1 MGKLILHPESVQN
14 LELLQKTMLAGNY
27 SKRSITTYLRE
38 IRYICAYFP
47 DLSPKEWN
55 DKHIIDYM
63 SYLKTVHQVSY
74 SKCKMTAQSVAFF
87 FRHVLKRPYDVP
99 SKLYPKREFKLPN
112 FLTKEEMQKL
122 IESCRSPKQAAIIEL
137 FYSSGLRLDELRMLK
152 MTDIDSKNNR
162 IFVRCGKG
170 RKDRVTLLSKRVVET
185 LRYYYVA
192 QEVKPKVY
200 LFEGQKPGEPMWA
213 GSIQHSVR
221 LAYKYAGLSHKGHKV
236 HALRHSFATHLLDAG
251 IDIHT
256 IKELLGHS
264 DIKTTMVYL
273 HLQTSKRNLI
283 VNPLD
288 ELFKPDNQIANIPK
302 NTPLV

>member
-1 MGKLILHPESVQN
+1 MEKLILHPESIQD
-14 LELLQKTMLAGNY
+14 LELLQKTMIAGNY
-27 SKRSITTYLRE
+27 SKRSITAYLRE

-99 SKLYPKREFKLPN
+99 SKLYTKREFKLPN

-122 IESCRSPKQAAIIEL
+122 IECCRSPKQAAIIEL

-170 RKDRVTLLSKRVVET
+170 RKDRVTLLSKRLVET
-185 LRYYYVA
+185 LRYYYVSSDL
-192 QEVKPKVY
+192 KPKVY
-200 LFEGQKPGEPMWA
+200 LFEGQKPGEPMHSR
-213 GSIQHSVR
+213 SIQHSVV

-264 DIKTTMVYL
+264 DIKTTMIYL

-302 NTPLV
+302 HTTLV

>member
-1 MGKLILHPESVQN
+1 MEKIILHPESVQD
-14 LELLQKTMLAGNY
+14 LELLQKTMIAGNY
-27 SKRSITTYLRE
+27 SKRSIIAYFRE

-63 SYLKTVHQVSY
+63 SYQKSVHQVSY

-170 RKDRVTLLSKRVVET
+170 RKDRVTLLSKRLVET
-185 LRYYYVA
+185 LRYYYVSSDL
-192 QEVKPKVY
+192 KPKVY
-200 LFEGQKPGEPMWA
+200 LFEGSVVGEPMHSR
-213 GSIQHSVR
+213 SIQHSVV

-264 DIKTTMVYL
+264 DIKTTMIYL

-302 NTPLV
+302 HTPLV

>member
-1 MGKLILHPESVQN
+1 
-14 LELLQKTMLAGNY
+14 MLAGNY
-27 SKRSITTYLRE
+27 SKRSITAYLRE

-47 DLSPKEWN
+47 NLSPKEWN

-112 FLTKEEMQKL
+112 FLNKEEMQKL

-137 FYSSGLRLDELRMLK
+137 FYSSGLRLNELRMLK

-170 RKDRVTLLSKRVVET
+170 RKDRVTLLSKRLVET
-185 LRYYYVA
+185 LRYYYVSLEA
-192 QEVKPKVY
+192 KPKVY
-200 LFEGQKPGEPMWA
+200 LFEGSVVGEPMHSR
-213 GSIQHSVR
+213 SIQHSVV

-302 NTPLV
+302 HTPLV

>member
-1 MGKLILHPESVQN
+1 MEKIILHPESVQD
-14 LELLQKTMLAGNY
+14 LELLQKTMIAGNY
-27 SKRSITTYLRE
+27 SKRSIIAYLRE

-47 DLSPKEWN
+47 DFSPKEWN

-170 RKDRVTLLSKRVVET
+170 RKDRVTLLSKRLVET
-185 LRYYYVA
+185 LRYYYVSSDL
-192 QEVKPKVY
+192 KPKVY
-200 LFEGQKPGEPMWA
+200 LFEGSVIGEPMHSR
-213 GSIQHSVR
+213 SIQHSVV

-288 ELFKPDNQIANIPK
+288 ELFKSDNQIANIPK